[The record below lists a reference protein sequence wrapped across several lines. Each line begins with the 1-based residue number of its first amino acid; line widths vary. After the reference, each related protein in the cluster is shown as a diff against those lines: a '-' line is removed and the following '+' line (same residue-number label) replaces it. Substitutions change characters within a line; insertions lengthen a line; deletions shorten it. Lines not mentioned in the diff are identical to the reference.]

1 MGPSQQA
8 KEVDKG
14 VVPFIQMQ
22 RAGLGEMGKGRA
34 GQSSSPHQFL
44 VKLPH
49 VLVAP
54 G

>member
-8 KEVDKG
+8 EEVDKG

-34 GQSSSPHQFL
+34 EAELIPT
-44 VKLPH
+44 P
-49 VLVAP
+49 VL